1 MPHCPTYQISSQ
13 YSIPMTI
20 KRHMRSTDWSLCWEH
35 MVDIWANLH
44 PGYLMH
50 IIRTLLGRNFVLIGL
65 PQAEKFDLIW
75 QYYRRGL
82 CLFLGLLLHALITPG
97 LPCSKNSMLYGTIS
111 RKEGP
116 HSHTLLC
123 VISGNHNTH
132 SIRRQT
138 RLRILVTDEKSKV
151 LGAVVRP
158 TRTLSIAKTIVVWQR
173 APKLAI

>member
-44 PGYLMH
+44 TGYLMH

-82 CLFLGLLLHALITPG
+82 CLFLGLLLHAPITPG
-97 LPCSKNSMLYGTIS
+97 LPSSKNSMVSLNFALATT
-111 RKEGP
+111 KP
-116 HSHTLLC
+116 TSHAR
-123 VISGNHNTH
+123 V
-132 SIRRQT
+132 
-138 RLRILVTDEKSKV
+138 RILTAGRYDIYSRAIKV
-151 LGAVVRP
+151 AKLPTTTVSATHGAIIHKAN
-158 TRTLSIAKTIVVWQR
+158 LF
-173 APKLAI
+173 